1 MALPARPLHLKLG
14 SEVKIPN
21 VAAWLWDR
29 DIVGAQRLLSFQ
41 EDRTK
46 HVEIDAGLGVQHH
59 EFPHLYEPEKA
70 DLHDIRSVGDHH

>member
-1 MALPARPLHLKLG
+1 MMELG

-21 VAAWLWDR
+21 VAVWLWDR

-46 HVEIDAGLGVQHH
+46 HVEIDAGLG
-59 EFPHLYEPEKA
+59 F
-70 DLHDIRSVGDHH
+70 